1 MSPRGGREARVGLV
15 ILAAVVVLAAGI
27 FLIGDKNNL
36 FSKKNRYFVEFGSV
50 SGLKPGSPVQLDGV
64 DVGTIEKVNLPRN
77 PNRKQIQVWISVDR
91 RYAERIRGPVLVEGR
106 LPPLGRA
113 AGPPSQARIK
123 TLGLLGDKFIELS
136 SGAAEFPLIPA
147 DGQIP
152 AAQPTNVDALL
163 ASGED
168 VMDNVVE
175 ISASLSTILGRMER
189 GEGLL
194 GELTSDSPSGRRLK
208 DSLIGTSETLERIAD
223 KIETGEGPLPRL
235 LNDRAMADQLAQS
248 LDRLNGLLASAQN
261 GPGLLPSLLNDPAA
275 KAQFDQTLASLNQVA
290 RDLQGFTADL
300 ETSDALVPKLV
311 KDEEYGR
318 EITDQIRDI
327 VNRLDTIS
335 VRLTEGKGTAAQ
347 LINDPQ
353 VYEAV
358 NDILVGVNESR
369 FLRWLIRNR
378 QKAGI
383 KKRYNDTR
391 SAMEQSGQTPPPL
404 EGPSGVGEK
413 KVEEGSTE
421 AAPAPGEPVP
431 PPQESPEIAPSTP
444 SLPPADPVVPPAS
457 EPSEP
462 PPAAAGSS
470 IEGI

>member
-15 ILAAVVVLAAGI
+15 ILAALVVLAAGI

-36 FSKKNRYFVEFGSV
+36 FSKKHRYFVEFNSV

-64 DVGTIEKVNLPRN
+64 DVGTIEEVNLPRD

-91 RYAERIRGPVLVEGR
+91 RYAERIRGPVLIEGR
-106 LPPLGRA
+106 LPPLGRNA
-113 AGPPSQARIK
+113 PPSQARIK

-136 SGAAEFPLIPA
+136 SGAAEFPLIPT

-175 ISASLSTILGRMER
+175 ISASLSDILGRMER

-194 GELTSDSPSGRRLK
+194 GELTSNSPSGERLK
-208 DSLIGTSETLERIAD
+208 NSLIGTSETLQRIAN
-223 KIETGEGPLPRL
+223 KIETGDGPLPRL
-235 LNDRAMADQLAQS
+235 LNDRAMADQLTQS
-248 LDRLNGLLASAQN
+248 LDRLNGLLASAQT
-261 GPGLLPSLLNDPAA
+261 GPGLLPGLLNDPAT

-300 ETSDALVPKLV
+300 EKSDALLPKLV

-318 EITDQIRDI
+318 EITDEIRDI

-335 VRLTEGKGTAAQ
+335 VRLTEGKGTAAK

-358 NDILVGVNESR
+358 NDILIGVNESR

-378 QKAGI
+378 QNAGI
-383 KKRYNDTR
+383 KKRYDDTR
-391 SAMEQSGQTPPPL
+391 DALEQSGQTPPPL
-404 EGPSGVGEK
+404 EGAPGEGEK
-413 KVEEGSTE
+413 KVEEESTGT
-421 AAPAPGEPVP
+421 A
-431 PPQESPEIAPSTP
+431 
-444 SLPPADPVVPPAS
+444 
-457 EPSEP
+457 P
-462 PPAAAGSS
+462 PPAESAEPAAPP
-470 IEGI
+470 

>member
-15 ILAAVVVLAAGI
+15 ILAALVVLAAGI

-36 FSKKNRYFVEFGSV
+36 FSKKHRYFVEFSSV
-50 SGLKPGSPVQLDGV
+50 SGLKPGSPVALDGV
-64 DVGTIEKVNLPRN
+64 DVGTIEEVNLPRD

-106 LPPLGRA
+106 LPPLGRT
-113 AGPPSQARIK
+113 GPPSQARIK

-136 SGAAEFPLIPA
+136 SGAAEFPPIPT

-175 ISASLSTILGRMER
+175 ISASLSDILGRMER

-194 GELTSDSPSGRRLK
+194 GELTSNSPSGERLK
-208 DSLIGTSETLERIAD
+208 SSLIGTSETLQRIAS
-223 KIETGEGPLPRL
+223 KIETGQGPLPRL

-248 LDRLNGLLASAQN
+248 LDRLNGLLATAQT
-261 GPGLLPSLLNDPAA
+261 GPGLLPGLLNDPAT
-275 KAQFDQTLASLNQVA
+275 KTQFDQTLASLNQVA

-300 ETSDALVPKLV
+300 EKSDALIPKLV

-318 EITDQIRDI
+318 EITNEIRDI

-358 NDILVGVNESR
+358 NDILIGVNESR

-391 SAMEQSGQTPPPL
+391 DALEQSGQTPPPL
-404 EGPSGVGEK
+404 EGAPGEGEK
-413 KVEEGSTE
+413 KVEEESTTPPPPPAE
-421 AAPAPGEPVP
+421 AVEPAA
-431 PPQESPEIAPSTP
+431 PPQESRESGE
-444 SLPPADPVVPPAS
+444 PPAS
-457 EPSEP
+457 SPPPPATEPSEP